1 MKLDMSISLILFL
14 LLLRC
19 FPYIAFFG
27 RSSGCYL
34 FFFLAAKPAYE
45 KQISIHGKIQDKIN
59 FIEKYYEVLNQT
71 SYYQAKETANTNIK
85 ITLQNNFLTEK
96 EPGVAA
102 AGLQKLLQGFSQGVV
117 TNEKTRVEKPKFIEG
132 ILTIPIE
139 VTVRSNLKNLA
150 LFLMRIENHQKF
162 LIVEEFRSRRTNKQE
177 PESLQ
182 TRLLVTGFIKELEPK
197 SGKQK

>member
-1 MKLDMSISLILFL
+1 MTFNIGQTDKKFLIGGGVFV
-14 LLLRC
+14 
-19 FPYIAFFG
+19 I
-27 RSSGCYL
+27 CYL
-34 FFFLAAKPAYE
+34 FFFLVAQPVLE
-45 KQISIHGKIQDKIN
+45 KQITINRNIQDKIN

-71 SYYQAKETANTNIK
+71 SYYQAKEAANKNIK
-85 ITLQNNFLTEK
+85 TTLQKNFLAEK

-102 AGLQKLLQGFSQGVV
+102 AGLQKLLQTFSQGAV
-117 TNEKTRVEKPKFIEG
+117 TIEKTRVEKPKFVKG
-132 ILTIPIE
+132 ILAIPVE
-139 VTVRSNLKNLA
+139 VTVRSNLKKLA

-177 PESLQ
+177 PENLQ